1 MTKDQPIFRKH
12 TEWIAI
18 GVFAEAL
25 PLVTA
30 VRELTSAG
38 VSLTDLCLAG
48 PAEGMRR
55 LAAAREVRRL
65 DRLAALLRSAVEMR
79 LPGSGE
85 ELLAAPTCV
94 GNPILTVSPAI
105 ADRLRGSIIDG
116 CILVGVHAATAVDAT
131 RAARVLLR
139 YSSRHVHVL
148 RLPPEAHQRGRREL
162 RS

>member
-1 MTKDQPIFRKH
+1 LRKH

-18 GVFAEAL
+18 GVFAEVA
-25 PLVTA
+25 PFVTA

-38 VSLTDLCLAG
+38 VSLADLCLAG
-48 PAEGMRR
+48 APEGMRR
-55 LAAAREVRRL
+55 LAAAQEVRRL

-79 LPGSGE
+79 LSGWE
-85 ELLAAPTCV
+85 EAILAAPTCV
-94 GNPILTVSPAI
+94 GNPILALSPTI

-116 CILVGVHAATAVDAT
+116 CVLVGVHAATSVDAA

-148 RLPPEAHQRGRREL
+148 RIPPEA
-162 RS
+162 SK